1 MDLEGATLAMHANVV
16 QRQCTARSSAATS
29 SAATRIIKKRNPAS
43 FFLDSEMGPSATVLS
58 STLIQ
63 PESQELKAIAKL
75 QRGEGVS
82 AFELLGLIEQ
92 CGICKLFFT
101 GSVLCRHIF
110 VCPSSE
116 V

>member
-1 MDLEGATLAMHANVV
+1 MDLKGATLAMHANVV
-16 QRQCTARSSAATS
+16 QRQCTARSSAAT
-29 SAATRIIKKRNPAS
+29 RIIKKRNSPS

-58 STLIQ
+58 SGLIQ
-63 PESQELKAIAKL
+63 PESQELEAIAKL
-75 QRGEGVS
+75 RKGEGVS
-82 AFELLGLIEQ
+82 PFELLGLIEQ

>member
-1 MDLEGATLAMHANVV
+1 MDLEAAWVAMRADVV
-16 QRQCTARSSAATS
+16 QRQHATTS
-29 SAATRIIKKRNPAS
+29 SAATHIIKKRKPAS

-58 STLIQ
+58 SGPIQ
-63 PESQELKAIAKL
+63 PESQELEAIAKL
-75 QRGEGVS
+75 RKGEGVS
-82 AFELLGLIEQ
+82 PFELLGLIEQ

-101 GSVLCRHIF
+101 GGVLRRHIF